1 MRSIEVLKMPNHDL
15 DSLWNAELADAS
27 DEQPGGLEL
36 ALTSDLSLAKTN
48 NGCVVRRVLI

>member
-1 MRSIEVLKMPNHDL
+1 VRSVEVLKMPNHDL
-15 DSLWNAELADAS
+15 DSLWNSELADAS